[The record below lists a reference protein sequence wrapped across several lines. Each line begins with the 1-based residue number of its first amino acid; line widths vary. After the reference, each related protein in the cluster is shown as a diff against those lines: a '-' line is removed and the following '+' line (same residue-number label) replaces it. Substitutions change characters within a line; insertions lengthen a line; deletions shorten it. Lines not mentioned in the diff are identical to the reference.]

1 MKGGRHCSRTL
12 PLMPTAS
19 PRCAAAGTMVM
30 TSTMMTRPGTS
41 AERSARA
48 SPRTR
53 THRQLGRWRA
63 ECATAAAS
71 SGTSRDTRST
81 GRIRSR
87 WRRAAAAVGDLEN
100 RYHSD
105 AQCRHTRRAESF
117 GLPWILSHSDTRERG
132 HAFTRVHA
140 PPPSPHVHGHRHA
153 ARSSAQ
159 RISWAYDRSPGYP
172 WPPVR
177 GSRLWHARVVLH
189 PVCTAAGRPAASV
202 LQSSARRE
210 PPAHASTAFFE
221 FVAYSS
227 DDSNFARG
235 TNLVIKSV
243 GLASSRTCPI
253 SHSPARTRCRKV
265 M

>member
-1 MKGGRHCSRTL
+1 MKDGRHCSRTL
-12 PLMPTAS
+12 TTMPTAS

-48 SPRTR
+48 SPCTG
-53 THRQLGRWRA
+53 THRQLGQWRA

-71 SGTSRDTRST
+71 SGTSRGTRST

-140 PPPSPHVHGHRHA
+140 PPPTSTDTGTPPDRQPSGFAGLTIAHRGIRGHPSGVAAYGMHAWSCIPFAPRPAGRLPPCCSHPRAESSPLTRA
-153 ARSSAQ
+153 PRSS
-159 RISWAYDRSPGYP
+159 RS
-172 WPPVR
+172 
-177 GSRLWHARVVLH
+177 
-189 PVCTAAGRPAASV
+189 
-202 LQSSARRE
+202 
-210 PPAHASTAFFE
+210 
-221 FVAYSS
+221 
-227 DDSNFARG
+227 
-235 TNLVIKSV
+235 
-243 GLASSRTCPI
+243 
-253 SHSPARTRCRKV
+253 SHTRARTRTSPAGRTWS
-265 M
+265 